1 MQPAAG
7 RVLPPPPALR
17 CVECGRQ
24 RGSRRAGLGAVVSLG
39 RSPCRSKKRLRACDA
54 ASPESPGGGHE
65 GAERDGDK
73 LGDVQSP
80 IRMRSGCVEPEA
92 MESRSRQE
100 A

>member
-1 MQPAAG
+1 MLPVQRAQG
-7 RVLPPPPALR
+7 R
-17 CVECGRQ
+17 
-24 RGSRRAGLGAVVSLG
+24 
-39 RSPCRSKKRLRACDA
+39 
-54 ASPESPGGGHE
+54 HE

-92 MESRSRQE
+92 MEYRSRQE